1 MLKMNVVVF
10 NGSPRK
16 EGVTYQCLNI
26 VMDELKAAGVE
37 VDYNWIGMD
46 KLQGC
51 NSCYQCLQNKDKR
64 CAVKTDKMNEY
75 IEKIL
80 EADGIIL
87 GSPTFFAD
95 TCTTIKALIERAGLV
110 SKVNGNLLKH
120 KVGAAVVAVR
130 RAGATHVFSSINYF
144 FLINEMF
151 VVGSSYWNLGVNPNV
166 MVPEAFKKDKEGI
179 ETFKNLGKN
188 FAFLLQKLKS

>member
-1 MLKMNVVVF
+1 MKVVVF

-16 EGVTYQCLNI
+16 EGVTYQCLNL
-26 VMDELKAAGVE
+26 VMEELKAARIE
-37 VDYNWIGMD
+37 LDYNWIGMD

-51 NSCYQCLQNKDKR
+51 IGCYNCLKNRDKR
-64 CAVKTDKMNEY
+64 CSVKTDKMNEY

-87 GSPTFFAD
+87 GSPTYFAD
-95 TCTTIKALIERAGLV
+95 TSARMKALIERAGLV
-110 SKVNGNLLKH
+110 SKVNGDLLKH

-144 FLINEMF
+144 FLINQMF
-151 VVGSSYWNLGVNPNV
+151 VVGSSYWNLGLNPNV
-166 MVPEAFKKDKEGI
+166 MDPGDFKKDKEGI
-179 ETFKNLGKN
+179 QTFKNLGKN
-188 FAFLLQKLKS
+188 FAFLLQKLHS